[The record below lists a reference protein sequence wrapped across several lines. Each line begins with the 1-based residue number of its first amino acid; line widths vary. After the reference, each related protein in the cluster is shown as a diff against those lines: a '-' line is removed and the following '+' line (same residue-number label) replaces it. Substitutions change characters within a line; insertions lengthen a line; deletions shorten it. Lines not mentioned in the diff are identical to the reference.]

1 MAGARGLTQ
10 DQCKETQPW
19 NSGIMDLCGTFTMAL
34 WDGVMGLMQ
43 RPSINATVIS
53 GVLDQ
58 RNKKMCHSGDF
69 TIPKINLG
77 TNTPIKGP
85 ASLFLGLVA
94 NRILQR
100 SGTGQ
105 RQCCFSWAIHRVNK
119 SLTPAVTLG
128 REITAR
134 VQLVR

>member
-1 MAGARGLTQ
+1 MELRDNGSVWDTHHGTVGWGGGFDAVTQ
-10 DQCKETQPW
+10 HQHHGDQWC
-19 NSGIMDLCGTFTMAL
+19 
-34 WDGVMGLMQ
+34 V
-43 RPSINATVIS
+43 RPEE
-53 GVLDQ
+53 LKDE
-58 RNKKMCHSGDF
+58 CHSGDF

-94 NRILQR
+94 NRFLQR

-105 RQCCFSWAIHRVNK
+105 RECCFSWTIHRVNK

-134 VQLVR
+134 VQLVG